1 MRALA
6 HPAWFR
12 PTTSRGAGRG
22 RADPP
27 PSTRAPPR
35 PTQRRGASGG
45 GFFGDLDV
53 LPAPSPSAP
62 PPTPSSSSS
71 PPPPPPPLHVID
83 RPPPGVHDYYPPP
96 PVPHDEAASPFGSL
110 QPTHGAAHT
119 HASTHARRA
128 RTIRVVLPR
137 PIDEHISIAPRF
149 SPAPHCAIQELAV
162 RARSPRAPPREKP
175 RRELRE
181 KSHVGSDWIRR
192 FLATFIF
199 NLDIP
204 SRYLPRRTQRTSPAP
219 RSVRW

>member
-12 PTTSRGAGRG
+12 PTPRRGAGRG

-71 PPPPPPPLHVID
+71 LSPPHVID

-96 PVPHDEAASPFGSL
+96 PGPHDEAASPFGSL
-110 QPTHGAAHT
+110 QPRHGAAHT

-162 RARSPRAPPREKP
+162 RARSPRAPPRRKATTRAP
-175 RRELRE
+175 RKEPCR
-181 KSHVGSDWIRR
+181 IRR

-204 SRYLPRRTQRTSPAP
+204 PRYLPRRTQRTSPAP

>member
-12 PTTSRGAGRG
+12 PTPRRGAGRG

-71 PPPPPPPLHVID
+71 SSPPHVID

-110 QPTHGAAHT
+110 QPRHGAAHT

-181 KSHVGSDWIRR
+181 KSHVGSDWTDVFSPPL
-192 FLATFIF
+192 FLTLISL
-199 NLDIP
+199 LDI
-204 SRYLPRRTQRTSPAP
+204 PRRTQTTSPAP